1 MNPPP
6 IDLKA
11 LVELSAGPAGH
22 GVWEWDFTSD
32 KLSISPRSLELLGL
46 AEAPAT
52 LSDLL
57 AFCRFDNSAE
67 MIGALQRIAATGGTA
82 DLRSR
87 MQSPGAKGP
96 VRLRAMAIDG
106 EGAGPRRVLG
116 ILTGATDED
125 GDSQEHLAAIVAGS
139 DDAIIGKTLE
149 GIVTSWNRGAERMF
163 GYSEQEMLGRPIGI
177 LAAPG
182 YEDDMPRILQ
192 MLRQGGRV
200 DHYLTKRRHKNG
212 SVLDI
217 SLTVSPM
224 HDRQGRMIGAS
235 KIARDVTSV
244 EKARVEAE
252 RREAQLRSILDTV
265 PDGMILIDDKGLIIS
280 FSTTAE
286 RLFGYRAQEVHG
298 RNVSLLMPQP
308 DRGAHDSY
316 LARYLAT
323 GERHI
328 IGVGRRLTGLRKDG
342 SHFHFEL
349 TVGEVV
355 LPDKRM
361 FTGFVHDLTESD
373 RADARLSELQ
383 AELLHVSRLNA
394 MGELSAMLAHELN
407 QPLTAAINYAEAARH
422 LLVSAGEAPPKVLDF
437 VQKASAQAE
446 RAGQIIRRLRSF
458 VEKREAER
466 SREQLSLVVEEAS
479 DFAATGTKI
488 EGIELIFD
496 FANDLPSI
504 EMDRTQIQQVVVNLV
519 RNAIDALRQA
529 PRRTITI
536 TTRADGEGFQEVS
549 VTDSGPGIVPE
560 VAAQL
565 FKPFVTSKPDG
576 MGIGLSVSQS
586 IIEAHGG
593 TIRAEPNP
601 GGGTI
606 FKFNLPVG
614 LS

>member
-1 MNPPP
+1 MNSPP

-11 LVELSAGPAGH
+11 LLELSAGPAGH

-32 KLSISPRSLELLGL
+32 KLSISRRSLELLGL

-67 MIGALQRIAATGGTA
+67 MFAALQKIAKAGGIA
-82 DLRSR
+82 DVRSR
-87 MQSPGAKGP
+87 MRSPGAKGP
-96 VRLRAMAIDG
+96 VRLRAIAVDG
-106 EGAGPRRVLG
+106 EGAVPRRVLG
-116 ILTGATDED
+116 ILTGAADED
-125 GDSQEHLAAIVAGS
+125 GNSQEHLAGIVAGS
-139 DDAIIGKTLE
+139 DDAIISKTLE

-177 LAAPG
+177 LAPPG

-192 MLRQGGRV
+192 TLRQGGRV

-224 HDRQGRMIGAS
+224 HDRLGRIIGAS

-244 EKARVEAE
+244 EKARVDAE

-265 PDGMILIDDKGLIIS
+265 PDGMILIDEKGLIIS
-280 FSTTAE
+280 FSAAAE
-286 RLFGYRAQEVHG
+286 RLFGYKAQEVHG

-308 DRGAHDSY
+308 DRGAHDGY

-328 IGVGRRLTGLRKDG
+328 IGIGRRLTGLRKDG

-536 TTRADGEGFQEVS
+536 TTRADGEDFQEVS
-549 VTDSGPGIVPE
+549 VIDSGPGIAPE
-560 VAAQL
+560 MVAQL

-593 TIRAEPNP
+593 TIRAEPNT

-606 FKFNLPVG
+606 FRFNLPVG